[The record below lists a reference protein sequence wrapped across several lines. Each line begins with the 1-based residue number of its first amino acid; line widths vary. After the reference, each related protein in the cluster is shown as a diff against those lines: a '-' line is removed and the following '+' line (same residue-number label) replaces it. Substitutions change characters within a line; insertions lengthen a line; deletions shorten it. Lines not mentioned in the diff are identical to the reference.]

1 MFRLTWRSLRANR
14 IRFTLTA
21 LGVTLAVSFV
31 VSAFVLADGLRSS
44 FGEVSEEIAAG
55 VDLEVQPVA
64 PEFGDPERLGV
75 NDLAAVTSVDGVR
88 SAVLATEAEE
98 NTVRPI
104 TPDGEEITVN
114 GPPQLAFSWVDDA
127 DLAQFSVVDGRGPT
141 GPGEWV
147 VDVDSADRHDFVVG
161 DTYTVIS
168 STGRHELELV
178 GTTSFGSDNET
189 LGAVLMHVAPDQTD
203 AIFGPSAT
211 DSISIAL
218 ADGADATSVATA
230 IEAAV
235 SGTDVVDQQTVEA
248 DQNDDFGEG
257 IDIVQNILLAFAG
270 VSLFVSIFIITNT
283 FAIVLG
289 QRTREL
295 ALLRAVGADPSQL
308 RRSVMGEA
316 LLLGLLSS
324 AAGIAGGVGLAYGL
338 RGAMSAM
345 GLDLPDA
352 PTIVAAR
359 TVIAAL
365 MVGVGVTLIAAWGPS
380 RRASRVPVIA
390 AMRDVETTGNGV
402 GWRREIAG
410 ASWGRI
416 GVGSVLLALGGGL
429 GVAGLTGLGS
439 TSSTLTA
446 LAVGAISFFVGVT
459 MVSPLFTRPVTSA
472 MGWPLRRT
480 MGVAGG
486 LARRNAGRHPRRTAT
501 TAAALMIG
509 LSLVS
514 MALVVG
520 ESVKAEMRE
529 AVGTAF
535 VGDYVVSESS
545 FSGLPV
551 SVYDDIE
558 VQSPVASISR
568 FRYTDVKV
576 DGRVEAI
583 VAADRGQLADVID
596 LEIRDGSVGSGDRS
610 LLVSAEEAESA
621 GLVVGDQVNVEF
633 ATGARTDLTVAGIY
647 EDNAI
652 VTEPYLF
659 DNATFEVEG
668 VDARLDWLGLVV
680 DPSVSASELDTAFA
694 QLETAYP
701 MVEVQDSGEFQDRLE
716 GQIDS
721 ALAVLNVLV
730 ALAVII
736 ALMGIANTL
745 ALSVVE
751 RTRELGLMR
760 AVGMSRRQLRRM
772 VRLEAGLVAGFG
784 AVLGVLTGVLFGW
797 ALVTALPEDLSSI
810 VAIPYERIGIL
821 VAIAIGSGLLAAWFP
836 ARRAGKLA
844 VLDAI
849 A

>member
-21 LGVTLAVSFV
+21 VGVTLAVSFV

-44 FGEVSEEIAAG
+44 FGEVSQEIAAG
-55 VDLEVQPVA
+55 VDLEVRPVE
-64 PEFGDPERLGV
+64 PEFGDPERLDAQ
-75 NDLAAVTSVDGVR
+75 DLAAVTSVDGVR
-88 SAVLATEAEE
+88 SAALVTEAEE

-114 GPPQLAFSWVDDA
+114 GPPQLAFSWVDDPG
-127 DLAQFSVVDGRGPT
+127 LNQFSVVDGRGPA

-147 VDVDSADRHDFVVG
+147 VDVDSADRHDFEVG
-161 DTYTVIS
+161 ATYTVIS

-178 GTTSFGSDNET
+178 GTTSFGSENET
-189 LGAVLMHVAPDQTD
+189 LGAVLMQVAPTETD
-203 AIFGPSAT
+203 TIFGASAFDT
-211 DSISIAL
+211 ISIAL
-218 ADGADATSVATA
+218 ADGVDGVSVASSV
-230 IEAAV
+230 EAAV
-235 SGTDVVDQQTVEA
+235 AGTEVVDQQNVEE
-248 DQNDDFGEG
+248 DQNDDFGAG
-257 IDIVQNILLAFAG
+257 VDIVQNILLAFAG

-316 LLLGLLSS
+316 LFLGLVSS
-324 AAGIAGGVGLAYGL
+324 VAGIAGGVGLAHGL
-338 RGAMSAM
+338 RGAMSAI

-352 PTIVAAR
+352 PTILAAR
-359 TVIAAL
+359 TLIAAL
-365 MVGVGVTLIAAWGPS
+365 VVGVGVTLIAAWGPS
-380 RRASRVPVIA
+380 RRASRVPVMA
-390 AMRDVETTGNGV
+390 AMRDVEPTGEGV
-402 GWRREIAG
+402 GWRREVAG
-410 ASWGRI
+410 SGWRRI
-416 GVGSVLLALGGGL
+416 GGGAVLLALGAGL
-429 GVAGLTGLGS
+429 GAAGLAGLGS

-446 LAVGAISFFVGVT
+446 LAVGAMSFFVGVT
-459 MVSPLFTRPVTSA
+459 MLSPLITRPVTSV
-472 MGWPLRRT
+472 MGLPLRRT

-520 ESVKAEMRE
+520 ESVKAEIRD
-529 AVGTAF
+529 AVGTTF

-558 VQSPVASISR
+558 AQSAVSSISR

-576 DGRVEAI
+576 DGAVEEI
-583 VAADRGQLADVID
+583 VATDRDHLADVVD
-596 LEIRDGSVGSGDRS
+596 LELRDGGVGTGDGT
-610 LLVSAEEAESA
+610 LLVSAEEADSA
-621 GLVVGDQVNVEF
+621 GIAVGDQVDVEF
-633 ATGARTDLTVAGIY
+633 TTGARTELTVAGIY
-647 EDNAI
+647 EDNTI

-659 DNATFEVEG
+659 DNATLEAAG

-680 DPSVSASELDTAFA
+680 DPEASATDVESAFA
-694 QLETAYP
+694 ELETAYP
-701 MVEVQDSGEFQDRLE
+701 MIEVQDSGEFQDRLE

-784 AVLGVLTGVLFGW
+784 AVLGVATGVLFGW
-797 ALVTALPEDLSSI
+797 ALVTALPEDLSSV
-810 VAIPYERIGIL
+810 VAVPYERIAIL
-821 VAIAIGSGLLAAWFP
+821 VAIAIGAGLLAAWFP